1 MSKYPAITDSPA
13 VDHQTPSYPTTAT
26 GETEKGY
33 YGDEYDDEY
42 DDYQRHNKGL
52 AISIAGYNLY
62 HFQFTASL
70 LFYVDC
76 DNV

>member
-1 MSKYPAITDSPA
+1 MSKYPAVTDSPA
-13 VDHQTPSYPTTAT
+13 VGHQTPSYPATAT

-52 AISIAGYNLY
+52 AI
-62 HFQFTASL
+62 
-70 LFYVDC
+70 
-76 DNV
+76 